1 MFSKKFLAA
10 AATFAVAF
18 AQDAPP
24 ALADALSSTED
35 LSQLNTLI
43 AGFPDLLG
51 MLANATNITVL
62 APSND
67 AFATFL
73 ESPENQ
79 AAAADNGTLMALL
92 SYHVLNGTVMSDM
105 ITSTPTFV
113 ASLLLNNETYSNVT
127 GGQRVG
133 ARLVG
138 GDNGTATIISGLGQR
153 SNVTQADVAVSNG
166 VVHIIDSVLTLP
178 QSVSDTALLAGLTGL
193 AGALVATDLVETVDT
208 TPDVT
213 IFAPTNSAFEEI
225 GSALA
230 ALTPEQASAILGYHL
245 VNGTVAYSSL
255 LENGSMIESSTGQ
268 QLNISIFDGEV
279 FVNSARVV
287 AADVLVANGV
297 VHLIDGV
304 LNPNSTAAPNPDE
317 DESAPVFAGA
327 SMGDV
332 PYTTAVTA
340 TSTVA
345 VQTTDAVADG
355 YTPAPSGALESAQS
369 SIASQASET
378 SSAGAAKITGA
389 IGAAALFGAGAYI
402 AGM

>member
-1 MFSKKFLAA
+1 MFSKTFLAA
-10 AATFAVAF
+10 AATFAVAL

-24 ALADALSSTED
+24 ELAAALNSTEE
-35 LSQLNTLI
+35 LSQLNTLLG
-43 AGFPDLLG
+43 GFPDLLS
-51 MLANATNITVL
+51 MLANATDITIL

-67 AFATFL
+67 AFSTFL
-73 ESPENQ
+73 QSPENQ

-92 SYHVLNGTVMSDM
+92 SYHVLNGTVMSM
-105 ITSTPTFV
+105 NITSTPTFV
-113 ASLLLNNETYSNVT
+113 ASLLSNETYTNVT

-138 GDNGTATIISGLGQR
+138 GDDGTATIISGLGSR
-153 SNVTQADVAVSNG
+153 SNVTTADVAVSNG
-166 VVHIIDSVLTLP
+166 VVHIIDSVLTIP

-193 AGALVATDLVETVDT
+193 AGALVATDLVETIDT

-213 IFAPTNSAFEEI
+213 IFAPTNSAFEQI
-225 GSALA
+225 GSALGE
-230 ALTPEQASAILGYHL
+230 LTPEQATAILGYH
-245 VNGTVAYSSL
+245 VINGSVAYSSL
-255 LENGSMIESSTGQ
+255 LENGSSVESSTGQ
-268 QLNISIFDGEV
+268 PLNITIIDGEV

-304 LNPNSTAAPNPDE
+304 LNPNSTALPNPDE
-317 DESAPVFAGA
+317 DESVPVYEGA

-345 VQTTDAVADG
+345 VATTDAVADG
-355 YTPAPSGALESAQS
+355 YTPAPSGALS
-369 SIASQASET
+369 SASQSNAEAASET
-378 SSAGAAKITGA
+378 SSAGAARITGA
-389 IGAAALFGAGAYI
+389 IGAAALFAGAGYLAL
-402 AGM
+402 